1 MAAADTLP
9 PKTDFVAWLRVYGH
23 RMARLPGSAGRRD
36 LLLALG
42 VAGLAQAEVWSGVVV
57 GGPRPAVALTGLVM
71 GLALAW
77 RRRAPLTVLVLV
89 FTAGIAQAVL
99 GVDSNTFSAPLL
111 AMVVAVSSA
120 AYHARGPILALLAAL
135 ALAWTAV
142 LIENGPSPGDLL
154 FAGLIVGGV
163 WLAGHAVSI
172 RQVRAQLLEARAA
185 HLEREAE
192 WQAAAAV
199 ADERRRIAREL
210 HDVVAH
216 SLSVTMLHVGG
227 VRRLLPPEQQ
237 AEREALLIAERTGR
251 QALEEMHRLL
261 GVLRSPEEPPASM
274 PAPGLTHAGELLEPI
289 RAGGLTAELC
299 VEGPPRPLPPGVD
312 LSAYRIL
319 QEALT
324 NVLTHAR
331 ATRVDCTIR
340 YDDDAVRVDVVDDGE
355 PQRGNDHLPDRD
367 HGLIG
372 MRERAALY
380 RGTVDAGPLP
390 ENGYHV
396 AAVLPLPPE
405 PS

>member
-1 MAAADTLP
+1 M
-9 PKTDFVAWLRVYGH
+9 G
-23 RMARLPGSAGRRD
+23 MLPGSAGRRD

-57 GGPRPAVALTGLVM
+57 GGPRPAVALSGLVM
-71 GLALAW
+71 GVALAW
-77 RRRAPLTVLVLV
+77 RRRAPLMVLVLV
-89 FTAGIAQAVL
+89 FAAGTAQAAL
-99 GVDSNTFSAPLL
+99 GVDSNTFLTPLL

-120 AYHARGPILALLAAL
+120 AYHARRPFLALLAAL
-135 ALAWTAV
+135 ALVWAAV

-185 HLEREAE
+185 HVEREAD

-199 ADERRRIAREL
+199 AEERRRIAREL

-216 SLSVTMLHVGG
+216 SLSVTLLHVGG
-227 VRRLLPPEQQ
+227 VRRLLRPDQRAQ
-237 AEREALLIAERTGR
+237 REALLTAEQTGR
-251 QALEEMHRLL
+251 QALQEMHRLL
-261 GVLRSPEEPPASM
+261 GVLRSPQEPPTSG
-274 PAPGLTHAGELLEPI
+274 PAPGLTQAGELLEPI

-299 VEGPPRPLPPGVD
+299 VEGTPRRLPPGVD

-324 NVLTHAR
+324 NVLKHAR

-340 YDDDAVRVDVVDDGE
+340 YDDDAVRLDVVDDGE
-355 PQRGNDHLPDRD
+355 PQRGNGHLPDQG

-372 MRERAALY
+372 MRERVALY
-380 RGTVDAGPLP
+380 RGTVVAGPVP
-390 ENGYHV
+390 GNGYHV
-396 AAVLPLPPE
+396 AAVLPLPRQP
-405 PS
+405 P